1 MSYISIENQKNHQ
14 IWRIHRPERGNALG
28 PTIAR
33 DLLQAVH
40 NLRDSVHKPRALV
53 ITATPLVKEQQCTWI
68 AGGDLKE
75 LADLHTADEA
85 RTYVALLS
93 DALQTLDELPLPV
106 IIAIDGA
113 AIGGGAEIALAG
125 DLRLATARSELEFR
139 QLKAG
144 LATGYG
150 TSRRLVELIGLSRT
164 QGLLYRTATI
174 SSAQAA
180 EYGLIHQ
187 VVADAAALEATVSK
201 VCADLADLDP
211 AALAAQ
217 KRMLWHAV
225 RSHPSSARSAEL
237 ELFAT
242 LWRNPGH
249 SAFLDQFKARGSEAK
264 S

>member
-1 MSYISIENQKNHQ
+1 M
-14 IWRIHRPERGNALG
+14 
-28 PTIAR
+28 
-33 DLLQAVH
+33 
-40 NLRDSVHKPRALV
+40 
-53 ITATPLVKEQQCTWI
+53 
-68 AGGDLKE
+68 
-75 LADLHTADEA
+75 
-85 RTYVALLS
+85 
-93 DALQTLDELPLPV
+93 
-106 IIAIDGA
+106 
-113 AIGGGAEIALAG
+113 
-125 DLRLATARSELEFR
+125 
-139 QLKAG
+139 
-144 LATGYG
+144 
-150 TSRRLVELIGLSRT
+150 
-164 QGLLYRTATI
+164 
-174 SSAQAA
+174 
-180 EYGLIHQ
+180 IHQ